1 MSMRRLTQRLEELE
15 TELCELHLAKPS
27 QEQYMQR
34 RSEIEYEIACIEEQ
48 IEIEERMKP
57 FRKLL
62 IVFVCGL
69 LAIIFYKTIVELIN
83 H

>member
-48 IEIEERMKP
+48 IELEERMKP
-57 FRKLL
+57 FRITLM
-62 IVFVCGL
+62 VFVGIVVCM
-69 LAIIFYKTIVELIN
+69 IIYLSVIKS
-83 H
+83 